1 MKDDVIITSIIR
13 TIIATL
19 LVALFVG
26 SFQGCKKLEFIS
38 KTNTTNTSIERER
51 FDSAHTVA
59 GDKAT
64 ANLLIECDSVG
75 NAHLVA
81 LNTEQGKRINLELQV
96 QSLQSALDS
105 AKAAAKSNPNLPIP
119 SVANEPLIV
128 SVDCKEDSFQ
138 VIIRGLHERIAI
150 YEKKESE
157 LQEPVRYIPDFYRNC
172 TIAFWV
178 LLIANI
184 LIIALLIWRNW
195 SKVAAWGINI
205 RSKFRHF

>member
-1 MKDDVIITSIIR
+1 MKQNIILVII
-13 TIIATL
+13 AAL
-19 LVALFVG
+19 AVALILG
-26 SFQGCKKLEFIS
+26 LLQACSPPKSASE
-38 KTNTTNTSIERER
+38 TNTTNTSVERER

-75 NAHLVA
+75 NARLVA
-81 LNTEQGKRINLELQV
+81 LTTEQGKRINLELQV

-105 AKAAAKSNPNLPIP
+105 AKAAAKSKTNLPIP
-119 SVANEPLIV
+119 PIANEPLIL

-150 YEKKESE
+150 YEEKERE

-172 TIAFWV
+172 TRAFWV

>member
-1 MKDDVIITSIIR
+1 MKQNIILVII
-13 TIIATL
+13 AAL
-19 LVALFVG
+19 AVALILG
-26 SFQGCKKLEFIS
+26 LLQACSLPKSASE
-38 KTNTTNTSIERER
+38 TNTTNTSVERER

-75 NAHLVA
+75 NARLVA
-81 LNTEQGKRINLELQV
+81 LTTEQGKRINLELQV

-105 AKAAAKSNPNLPIP
+105 AKASAKSKTNLPIP
-119 SVANEPLIV
+119 PIANEPLIV

-150 YEKKESE
+150 YEEKERE

>member
-1 MKDDVIITSIIR
+1 MKQNIILVII
-13 TIIATL
+13 AAL
-19 LVALFVG
+19 AVALILG
-26 SFQGCKKLEFIS
+26 LLQACSLPKSASE
-38 KTNTTNTSIERER
+38 TNTTNTSVERER

-75 NAHLVA
+75 NARLVA
-81 LNTEQGKRINLELQV
+81 LTTEQGKRINLELQV

-105 AKAAAKSNPNLPIP
+105 AKAAAKSKTNLPILP
-119 SVANEPLIV
+119 IANEPLIL

-150 YEKKESE
+150 YEEKERE

-172 TIAFWV
+172 TRAFWV

>member
-1 MKDDVIITSIIR
+1 MKQNIILVII
-13 TIIATL
+13 AAL
-19 LVALFVG
+19 AVALILG
-26 SFQGCKKLEFIS
+26 LLQACSLPKSASE
-38 KTNTTNTSIERER
+38 TNTTNTSVERER

-75 NAHLVA
+75 NARLVA
-81 LNTEQGKRINLELQV
+81 LTTEQGKRINLELQV

-105 AKAAAKSNPNLPIP
+105 AKAAAKSKTNLPIP
-119 SVANEPLIV
+119 PIANEPLIL

-150 YEKKESE
+150 YEEKERE

-172 TIAFWV
+172 TRAFWV

>member
-1 MKDDVIITSIIR
+1 MKQNIILVII
-13 TIIATL
+13 AAL
-19 LVALFVG
+19 AVALILG
-26 SFQGCKKLEFIS
+26 LLQACSLPKSASE
-38 KTNTTNTSIERER
+38 TNTTNTSVERER

-75 NAHLVA
+75 NARLVA
-81 LNTEQGKRINLELQV
+81 LTTEQGKRINLELQV

-105 AKAAAKSNPNLPIP
+105 AKAAAKSKTNLPIP
-119 SVANEPLIV
+119 PIANEPLIV

-150 YEKKESE
+150 YEEKERE

-172 TIAFWV
+172 TIAFWG

>member
-1 MKDDVIITSIIR
+1 MKQNIILVII
-13 TIIATL
+13 AAL
-19 LVALFVG
+19 AVALILG
-26 SFQGCKKLEFIS
+26 LLQACSLPKSASE
-38 KTNTTNTSIERER
+38 TNTTNTSVERER

-75 NAHLVA
+75 NARLVA
-81 LNTEQGKRINLELQV
+81 LTTEQGKRINLELQV

-105 AKAAAKSNPNLPIP
+105 AKAAAKSKTNLPIP
-119 SVANEPLIV
+119 PIANEPLIV

-150 YEKKESE
+150 YEEKERE

-205 RSKFRHF
+205 RSKFHHF

>member
-1 MKDDVIITSIIR
+1 MKQNIILVII
-13 TIIATL
+13 AAL
-19 LVALFVG
+19 AVALILG
-26 SFQGCKKLEFIS
+26 LLQACSLPKSASE
-38 KTNTTNTSIERER
+38 TNTTNTSVERER

-75 NAHLVA
+75 NARLVA
-81 LNTEQGKRINLELQV
+81 LTTEQGKRINLELQV

-105 AKAAAKSNPNLPIP
+105 AKASAKSKTNLPIP
-119 SVANEPLIV
+119 PIANEPLIV

-150 YEKKESE
+150 YEEKERE

-172 TIAFWV
+172 TRAFWV

>member
-1 MKDDVIITSIIR
+1 MKQNIILVII
-13 TIIATL
+13 AAL
-19 LVALFVG
+19 AVALILG
-26 SFQGCKKLEFIS
+26 LLQACSPLKSASE
-38 KTNTTNTSIERER
+38 TNTTNTSVERER

-75 NAHLVA
+75 NARLVA
-81 LNTEQGKRINLELQV
+81 LTTEQGKRINLELQV

-105 AKAAAKSNPNLPIP
+105 AKASAKSKTNLPIP
-119 SVANEPLIV
+119 PIANEPLIV

-150 YEKKESE
+150 YEEKERE

>member
-1 MKDDVIITSIIR
+1 MKQNIILVII
-13 TIIATL
+13 AAL
-19 LVALFVG
+19 AVALILG
-26 SFQGCKKLEFIS
+26 LLQACSLPKSASE
-38 KTNTTNTSIERER
+38 TNTTNTSVERER

-75 NAHLVA
+75 NARLVA
-81 LNTEQGKRINLELQV
+81 LTTEQGKRINLELQV

-105 AKAAAKSNPNLPIP
+105 AKAAAKSKTNLPIP
-119 SVANEPLIV
+119 PIANEPLIV

-150 YEKKESE
+150 YEEKERE